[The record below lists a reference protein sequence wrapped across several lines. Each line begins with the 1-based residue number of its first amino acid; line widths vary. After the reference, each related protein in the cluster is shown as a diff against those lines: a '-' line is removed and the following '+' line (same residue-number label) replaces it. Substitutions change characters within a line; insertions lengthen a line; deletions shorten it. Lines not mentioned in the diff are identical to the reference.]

1 MLVSAT
7 MELVAH
13 DMHAYGMHAY
23 EMYAYEMYAYE
34 MYAYEMYAYEMYA
47 TRCTPRCTPER
58 CMPARDACPP
68 EMHAYERCM
77 RTASGTRKMLIPERL
92 WHQKNV
98 DTANA
103 LAPEKC

>member
-23 EMYAYEMYAYE
+23 EMYAYEMH
-34 MYAYEMYAYEMYA
+34 A

-58 CMPARDACPP
+58 CMPARDACLR
-68 EMHAYERCM
+68 EMHANGIRH
-77 RTASGTRKMLIPERL
+77 K
-92 WHQKNV
+92 KNA

-103 LAPEKC
+103 LVPEKC